1 MVYSPNEMCDKT
13 LSRYTPN
20 NSPWGVTFAVCM
32 RRTIRRMLLR
42 LKNQFT
48 TPNCVNSFVL
58 CLEPFL
64 DIYQLCI
71 KINLKV
77 KMRRQKWH
85 FMTLLDT
92 NVQFTRIRL
101 WSLLR
106 NPTFDLYA
114 LITSSDHYPR
124 ITYLDQSDHL
134 SYLNTFIVR
143 CAT

>member
-1 MVYSPNEMCDKT
+1 MVYSPNEMCVKT

-77 KMRRQKWH
+77 KMRKQKWH

-92 NVQFTRIRL
+92 NVQISENTSSEPEVLSSSETQPLICMR
-101 WSLLR
+101 WSLPQIIILESHTWTTEIICR
-106 NPTFDLYA
+106 TW
-114 LITSSDHYPR
+114 IHS
-124 ITYLDQSDHL
+124 
-134 SYLNTFIVR
+134 
-143 CAT
+143 